1 MRQFKAMI
9 DNIIHNAAE
18 SNIIPKEELE
28 ILLGTKDDTKP
39 IRVGTK
45 DDTKP
50 IRESAHIVEKS
61 DLARLVL
68 MYTEGG
74 FYLDVD
80 RLVNKRIE
88 DVIQPNTRL
97 CLPTSND
104 ANFCQDLMCTAPKNE
119 LFLSII
125 RDATNMRLPLK
136 RRKGWCKGGALFEM
150 VRYAQ
155 CDVF

>member
-28 ILLGTKDDTKP
+28 ILL
-39 IRVGTK
+39 GTK